1 MSSSD
6 GEAGAAVGEFVRRF
20 TNTPNGMGSWT
31 GLPPLMGAPVSGAL
45 LGAGAGALYGGYKKL
60 TEDPRNPE
68 PRKALLKKT
77 LLGALAGGG
86 VGLISGGLQT
96 TNLYKQQSFYGPQA
110 PSPQAVLETL
120 HNDRYLSYADKQ
132 NILQALSKASPSQW
146 STLMTMAAGG
156 ALTGAAASK
165 ILGVGLVGATLA
177 AGAGAL
183 IFRNLFGQPTIF
195 V

>member
-1 MSSSD
+1 
-6 GEAGAAVGEFVRRF
+6 
-20 TNTPNGMGSWT
+20 MGSWT
-31 GLPPLMGAPVSGAL
+31 GLPPMIGAPVSGAL

-60 TEDPRNPE
+60 TEDPENPE
-68 PRKALLKKT
+68 PRKALLKKNRI
-77 LLGALAGGG
+77 GALAGGTIG
-86 VGLISGGLQT
+86 AVSGGLQK
-96 TNLYKQQSFYGPQA
+96 LSFFGPQA

-132 NILQALSKASPSQW
+132 KILQALSKASPSQW

-156 ALTGAAASK
+156 ALTGAAASR
-165 ILGVGLVGATLA
+165 ILGVGLVGTTLA

-183 IFRNLFGQPTIF
+183 IFRNLFGQPTTF